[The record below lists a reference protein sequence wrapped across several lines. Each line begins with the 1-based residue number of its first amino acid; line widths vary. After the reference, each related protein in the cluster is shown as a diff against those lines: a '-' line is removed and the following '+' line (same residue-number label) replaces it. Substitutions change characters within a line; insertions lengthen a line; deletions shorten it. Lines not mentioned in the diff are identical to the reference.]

1 MEQKGVLVAGF
12 LALIIFAGILGASGY
27 VLGKMSGYFL
37 ILMFAGWELQR
48 LIVRHKYPL
57 PRG

>member
-37 ILMFAGWELQR
+37 ILMFAGWELRR